1 MKKTLDDRNVE
12 LFNMENKFEQSQRH
26 VQSLDTQITSLKL
39 ECIRLQN
46 EIKGKNEEIR
56 KSSEQNSNLIQTNQ
70 SLLEQINE
78 LNKVNLELEKEQQ
91 HKKDISAGISKDSY
105 MFDLKARIST
115 LENQLRVANEQIH
128 FLNIALKQKNK

>member
-1 MKKTLDDRNVE
+1 M
-12 LFNMENKFEQSQRH
+12 
-26 VQSLDTQITSLKL
+26 
-39 ECIRLQN
+39 QN